1 MRNPLLNSFN
11 KKNKYRNLF
20 LQNSRYNP
28 LSTMDSF
35 ITNKSL
41 MYSLRE
47 TKYNIDYL
55 KQKYGYVNYTSS
67 SDANEKINEI
77 KSKYF
82 FNTNFSS
89 KNLRIESQSI
99 TIENN
104 NNNKKRNRSCLSL
117 SFNEWEKMLTQ
128 QQKLNFE
135 NNIKDKLFG
144 KEKNKQISD
153 LVGDDFFNKNKE
165 KLTSNL
171 KKNKVIN
178 ENNNLNNDF
187 NKNKNCNNDIIN
199 NIDFEE
205 SLNIQNPLKNVGNI
219 FPISSR
225 IKLLKEI
232 KKNID
237 TFSKEAKK
245 TNISLNLSKTTYLNL
260 STTMNLSSRNSN
272 FTSIQTLIRSHSKP
286 KPKIPTYKEFMSNE
300 HYKDL
305 IYINK

>member
-1 MRNPLLNSFN
+1 MRNPFLNSFN
-11 KKNKYRNLF
+11 KKSKYRNLF

-99 TIENN
+99 TIGNN

-128 QQKLNFE
+128 QQKLHFE

-144 KEKNKQISD
+144 KEKNKQMSD
-153 LVGDDFFNKNKE
+153 LVGDDFFDKNKE

-171 KKNKVIN
+171 KNNKVIN
-178 ENNNLNNDF
+178 ENNNLNNEF
-187 NKNKNCNNDIIN
+187 NKNKNCNNDTIN

-205 SLNIQNPLKNVGNI
+205 SLNIQNPLKNVRNI

-272 FTSIQTLIRSHSKP
+272 FTPIQTLIRSHSKP

>member
-1 MRNPLLNSFN
+1 
-11 KKNKYRNLF
+11 
-20 LQNSRYNP
+20 
-28 LSTMDSF
+28 
-35 ITNKSL
+35 
-41 MYSLRE
+41 
-47 TKYNIDYL
+47 
-55 KQKYGYVNYTSS
+55 
-67 SDANEKINEI
+67 
-77 KSKYF
+77 
-82 FNTNFSS
+82 
-89 KNLRIESQSI
+89 
-99 TIENN
+99 
-104 NNNKKRNRSCLSL
+104 
-117 SFNEWEKMLTQ
+117 MLTQ
-128 QQKLNFE
+128 QQKLHFE

-144 KEKNKQISD
+144 KEKNKQMSD
-153 LVGDDFFNKNKE
+153 LVGDDFFDKNKE

-171 KKNKVIN
+171 KNNKVIN
-178 ENNNLNNDF
+178 ENNNLNNEF
-187 NKNKNCNNDIIN
+187 NKNKNCNNDTIN

-205 SLNIQNPLKNVGNI
+205 SLNIQNPLKNVRNI

-272 FTSIQTLIRSHSKP
+272 FTPIQTLIRSHSKP